1 MFGLFVHVCPCLPRF
16 KETKYQENTEKLLI
30 YNDSGLEVEVQFQ
43 FQQDTSASTYLVDP
57 SIMIL
62 KPEEKQVSPPCIIM
76 LAFQSDFVPIGTFEH
91 RLLLPGG
98 DCVGLP
104 HQGRLDERQP
114 PLLDQGESRDY
125 YDRLLLLGC
134 SARTE
139 DGHQTLSF

>member
-1 MFGLFVHVCPCLPRF
+1 MSNHADF
-16 KETKYQENTEKLLI
+16 K
-30 YNDSGLEVEVQFQ
+30 VR
-43 FQQDTSASTYLVDP
+43 LV
-57 SIMIL
+57 
-62 KPEEKQVSPPCIIM
+62 IIG
-76 LAFQSDFVPIGTFEH
+76 AFEH
-91 RLLLPGG
+91 CLLLPGG

-125 YDRLLLLGC
+125 YYRLLLLGC